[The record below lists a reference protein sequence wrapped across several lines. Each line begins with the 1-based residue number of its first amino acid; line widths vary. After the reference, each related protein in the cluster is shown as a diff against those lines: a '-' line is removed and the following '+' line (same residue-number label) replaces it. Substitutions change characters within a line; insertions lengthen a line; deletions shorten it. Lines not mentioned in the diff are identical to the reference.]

1 MAILPKS
8 KYSITSTATI
18 ARDILH
24 SFLNIHFGLIVSISS
39 GILSIKY
46 NICLSD
52 IINVI
57 NTNICSYVK
66 AMLKQKPDFVDKKL
80 SLSILEEIRNK
91 IGDRADRMLGLT

>member
-1 MAILPKS
+1 IADNNNNNYALGKIRKYNIIMAILPKS

-52 IINVI
+52 IIVS
-57 NTNICSYVK
+57 TCSNRKGGV
-66 AMLKQKPDFVDKKL
+66 F
-80 SLSILEEIRNK
+80 
-91 IGDRADRMLGLT
+91 